1 MCVFQ
6 VDLLDTILVANDM
19 LVEEMKE
26 NMDNMTKL
34 FEEYKKAGYKPPNKT
49 SEYLTEQ
56 IEKYTELMK
65 NKQEY
70 FPSSELCKV

>member
-34 FEEYKKAGYKPPNKT
+34 FEEYKKAGYKPPRRKGGVFPPT
-49 SEYLTEQ
+49 ST
-56 IEKYTELMK
+56 
-65 NKQEY
+65 N
-70 FPSSELCKV
+70 SA